1 MVGSTR
7 SRPRFSAERACSL
20 PPVEI
25 GCCRFRPLHRWAETR
40 VYAVSAGGGLGWGVG
55 ELWDGSA
62 PGLDP
67 HPRPL
72 PTRGRGEESAPRR
85 AHSPSPQAGEG
96 IERSATRIRG
106 ATTAAAAA
114 IVATVASG
122 ISWANANETLRP
134 YTVVGDAIPASLTG
148 APGNPVRGKA
158 IVASRQT
165 GLCLLCHSAPLPAE
179 KFQGTIGPD
188 LAGAGSRNTEG
199 QLRLRIV
206 DPRIFNPDTIMP
218 AYYRRDG
225 LDRVAPAFRGKTV
238 LTAEE
243 VEDVV
248 AFLMTL
254 RD

>member
-7 SRPRFSAERACSL
+7 SRPRFSAEIAARA
-20 PPVEI
+20 V
-25 GCCRFRPLHRWAETR
+25 
-40 VYAVSAGGGLGWGVG
+40 
-55 ELWDGSA
+55 
-62 PGLDP
+62 
-67 HPRPL
+67 
-72 PTRGRGEESAPRR
+72 
-85 AHSPSPQAGEG
+85 
-96 IERSATRIRG
+96 
-106 ATTAAAAA
+106 A
-114 IVATVASG
+114 IVATAAGG
-122 ISWANANETLRP
+122 ISWAEADAALRP

-148 APGNPVRGKA
+148 APGNPARGKA

-165 GLCLLCHSAPLPAE
+165 GLCLLCHSAPLPEE

-188 LAGAGSRNTEG
+188 LTGAGSRNTEG

-225 LDRVAPAFRGKTV
+225 LDRVASAFRGKTV

-243 VEDVV
+243 IEDVV